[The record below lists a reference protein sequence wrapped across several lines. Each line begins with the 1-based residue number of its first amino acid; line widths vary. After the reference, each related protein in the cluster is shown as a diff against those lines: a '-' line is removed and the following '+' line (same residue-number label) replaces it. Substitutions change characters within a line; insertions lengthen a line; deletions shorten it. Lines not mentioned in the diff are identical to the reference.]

1 MLRMETHWRA
11 GTAGGMLD
19 RLRRMLTRGLQIEV
33 SWQGVHRGEEI
44 ETLVT
49 MSRSRGLGDL
59 EVGLVCT
66 ESYDYLD
73 MWTDND
79 GEQQQSR
86 KTAEAVAYEA
96 WQPLESV
103 MGAQS
108 VRLRVPPEGPFSYKG
123 GCLSFKWEVV
133 ARGHKKHALDT
144 RAAQEVSVLP

>member
-1 MLRMETHWRA
+1 
-11 GTAGGMLD
+11 MLD
-19 RLRRMLTRGLQIEV
+19 RLRRMLTSGLQVEV
-33 SWQGVHRGEEI
+33 GEQDVHRGEEI
-44 ETLVT
+44 EALVT
-49 MSRSRGLGDL
+49 VSRSRGLGEL
-59 EVGLVCT
+59 EVGPVCT

-73 MWTDND
+73 MWTDSD

-108 VRLRVPPEGPFSYKG
+108 VRLRVPPEAPFSYRG
-123 GCLSFKWEVV
+123 ECLSFKWEVV

-144 RAAQEVSVLP
+144 QAAQEVSVLP